1 MNTRPTPSKII
12 AFSIFDCV
20 AKDAKKKYPTKNEV
34 ICLCAI
40 NRFGF
45 LLLSFGMYAV
55 NTNYTNNTI
64 WFGWDAFVYILT
76 HTHGGICS
84 QRIHVIRRKTCLQS
98 LQPLLYIRMHYV
110 YAPLFYVIVNFY
122 FNFALGMLGTLPFV
136 ILGMLNLRADN

>member
-1 MNTRPTPSKII
+1 MNTRLTPSKII

-20 AKDAKKKYPTKNEV
+20 AKDAKKIYPTKNEPM
-34 ICLCAI
+34 CLCAI

-64 WFGWDAFVYILT
+64 WFGWDASVHILT
-76 HTHGGICS
+76 NTRRNMYATHTRNTAEDVPTVS
-84 QRIHVIRRKTCLQS
+84 KTLV
-98 LQPLLYIRMHYV
+98 YIRMHYV
-110 YAPLFYVIVNFY
+110 CAPLFYVIVNFY

-136 ILGMLNLRADN
+136 ILGMLSLRADN